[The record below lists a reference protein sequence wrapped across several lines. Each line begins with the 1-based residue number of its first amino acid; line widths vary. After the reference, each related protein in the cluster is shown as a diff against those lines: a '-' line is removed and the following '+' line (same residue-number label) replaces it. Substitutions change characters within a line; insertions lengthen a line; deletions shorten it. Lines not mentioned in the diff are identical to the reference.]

1 MKQVTKNKYFN
12 RKHLIAIATIAIVVL
27 FPIAHLYFRNLTL
40 VNPTEVLI
48 TALLFF
54 ALGLAIFGATWLLL
68 GSSSKAAILTSISM
82 LSIML
87 FRPIENRLTAFIPI
101 LYYWHIVYLLLS
113 MLILVAIVLHLKVK
127 NELAQTFVRVIAAIF
142 GVLVLTNVI
151 MATPKIITEL
161 SKEKVN
167 QSMAIEPQS
176 TISSGDNVYLL
187 IFDEYGG
194 YDGLLRYANFD
205 NSSFYEELE
214 NMGFSVAPY
223 SRSDTISTNI
233 EIPNL
238 LNLSQSLTNDN
249 YRLAARTEILEH
261 PRLLSL
267 FKQNDY
273 FVNVID
279 DQKFLAP
286 SEDLVDQIFIAQDD
300 LAKVETFQLVTI
312 KRSVFYPF
320 FTAKEHDR
328 ADEID
333 MLFDELGKAAD
344 IQDSHV
350 LTVSYMMTPHKP
362 WVFDQNGN
370 QISISERENW
380 RNPNIYIGQ
389 LQYTSSRILET
400 VKKIIRKDPNAIIVI
415 LSDHGYRLPM
425 HLEAFLDEEFDNRA
439 LEADYQRNILNAV
452 YYQGKEFE
460 IGDLSGLNTLIKVV
474 NTHFSMSIPFVG
486 AGD

>member
-1 MKQVTKNKYFN
+1 MKKKRIFN
-12 RKHLIAIATIAIVVL
+12 STNAWALAAFTLVVFFPVVHL
-27 FPIAHLYFRNLTL
+27 FFRNLTL
-40 VNPTEVLI
+40 VNPGEVLI
-48 TALLFF
+48 TAVLFL
-54 ALGLAIFGATWLLL
+54 ALGLAFFAATWLLL
-68 GSSSKAAILTSISM
+68 GNSSKAAILTSVCM

-87 FRPIENRLTAFIPI
+87 FRPIENRLTAVIPI
-101 LYYWHIVYLLLS
+101 LHYWHIVYLMLS
-113 MLILVAIVLHLKVK
+113 MLILAAIVLHLKVK
-127 NELAQTFVRVIAAIF
+127 NELAQTFTKVITTIF
-142 GVLVLTNVI
+142 GVLILTNII
-151 MATPKIITEL
+151 MAAPKIITEL

-167 QSMAIEPQS
+167 QPMAIEPQS
-176 TISSGDNVYLL
+176 TMSSGDNVYLL

-205 NSSFYEELE
+205 NSSFYENLE
-214 NMGFSVAPY
+214 DLGFSVAPY

-238 LNLSQSLTNDN
+238 LNLSQSLTYEN
-249 YRLAARTEILEH
+249 YKLAARTEILEH
-261 PRLLSL
+261 PNLLSL

-273 FVNVID
+273 FINVID
-279 DQKFLAP
+279 DQNFLAP
-286 SEDLVDQIFIAQDD
+286 SEELIDQIFIPQDD

-312 KRSVFYPF
+312 KRSLFYPF

-328 ADEID
+328 ADEIEI
-333 MLFDELGKAAD
+333 LFDELGKAAEL
-344 IQDSHV
+344 QDSHV

-370 QISISERENW
+370 QISVSERENW

-400 VKKIIRKDPNAIIVI
+400 VGGIIQKDPNAIIVI

-425 HLEAFLDEEFDNRA
+425 HLEAFLGEEIEDQA
-439 LEADYQRNILNAV
+439 LETDHQRNILNAV

-474 NTHFSMSIPFVG
+474 NTHFSMSIPLVG